1 MSETISVY
9 WPSGGTLSPEEWR
22 QRLECLATRAEGLV
36 GKRDVPVQQRAA
48 MAMEFMGLC
57 WPSLSPETIAGSARA
72 SLLLGDPVVMAA
84 APADQLAE
92 IHESLDEIWAAARV
106 DPAAA
111 AVSIGP
117 PLLER
122 VRERGGRA
130 RRPPAAAAAAAV
142 EPAAEP
148 ELEPAAEPPEP
159 ADDPDE
165 LPAAWRQAPE
175 PAPAPSPPKPLRDR
189 SLRMAARPEPPA
201 QPDPDPDP
209 DPEPLPSPAAPVPD
223 VLEPEVLE
231 PPEGFSSAPQLALE
245 LGVQATTIGAWAV
258 RNLADDDVFRHGRR
272 VWFRHSSVVGV
283 YVPRSERPLKPAP
296 PRPLPPVGWFNTAE
310 AAELLDVA
318 PGTLGRWRMAGR
330 LGVEGVGWCRVLG
343 LFYYSPAGVEGAQ
356 GCDLDSLIDEI
367 RAEQ

>member
-1 MSETISVY
+1 MSDSTITVY
-9 WPSGGTLSPEEWR
+9 WPSGGTLSPEEWG
-22 QRLECLATRAEGLV
+22 QRLECLATRAECLV
-36 GKRDVPVQQRAA
+36 GRRDAPVQQRAA

-57 WPSLSPETIAGSARA
+57 WPSLSPEVVAGSCRA
-72 SLLLGDPVVMAA
+72 SLLLNEPVVVAA

-92 IHESLDEIWAAARV
+92 IHESLDEIWELARRDPEAAV
-106 DPAAA
+106 
-111 AVSIGP
+111 VSIGP

-122 VRERGGRA
+122 VRERGGKRK
-130 RRPPAAAAAAAV
+130 PVAAAAAV

-148 ELEPAAEPPEP
+148 PEPPAAAAPEP
-159 ADDPDE
+159 AEDPDE
-165 LPAAWRQAPE
+165 LPAAWRQVPE
-175 PAPAPSPPKPLRDR
+175 SAPAPSPPKPLRDR

-201 QPDPDPDP
+201 PPDP

-283 YVPRSERPLKPAP
+283 YVPRSERPLKASP